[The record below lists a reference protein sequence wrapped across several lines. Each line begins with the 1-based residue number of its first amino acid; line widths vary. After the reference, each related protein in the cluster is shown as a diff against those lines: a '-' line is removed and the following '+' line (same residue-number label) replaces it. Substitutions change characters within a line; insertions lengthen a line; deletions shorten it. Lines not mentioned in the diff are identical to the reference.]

1 MSELQM
7 TDEIREFFEEKL
19 PSVIRGRPDLF
30 LSSQGNISIQVQN
43 VGAWTLRFG
52 DAHADDAITSEFDIE
67 ADLLLVFSAPSMAA
81 ILAGSAQNEHEK
93 PIVFGD
99 LKLLERL
106 GSLMLPAAKGGV
118 GARLWGT

>member
-1 MSELQM
+1 M

-19 PSVIRGRPDLF
+19 PGVIRGRPELF
-30 LSSQGNISIQVQN
+30 VASQGNISIQVQD
-43 VGAWTLRFG
+43 VGAWTIRFG
-52 DAHADDAITSEFDIE
+52 DANAEDAIRDEFDLE
-67 ADLLLVFSAPSMAA
+67 ADLLLVCSAPSMAA
-81 ILAGSAQNEHEK
+81 ILAGNAQNEHAK
-93 PIVFGD
+93 PIIFGD